1 MKILVDENMPYAR
14 ELFSRLGEVK
24 AVPGRPIP
32 VSELDDADALMVR
45 SVTKVNEALLTGKGV
60 KFVGTAT
67 AGTDH
72 VDDQWLKQAGIG
84 FSAAPGCNA
93 IAVVE
98 YVFSSLLMLAER
110 DGFALKDRTVGI
122 VGVGNVG
129 GRLQKRLEAWG
140 IRTLLCDP
148 PRKDNGDEGDFRTL
162 DELVD
167 ECDVITF
174 HTPLFKEGP
183 YKTLHLADE
192 KLIRRLKAGTILINA
207 CRGPV
212 VDNAALL
219 ACLDE
224 GQELSVV
231 LDVWEPEPDLNVALL
246 NKVDVGTAH
255 IAGYT
260 LEGKARGTTQ
270 VFEAYSAFIGHPQQV
285 ALDTLL
291 PAPEFGRITLHG
303 PLDEATL
310 KDWCIWC
317 MMCAA
322 MTRCCVKWR
331 VFRVSLTSC
340 AKITLSAASGL
351 PCMSCAMT
359 RQRRGCCINW
369 DLTPFTTRH
378 VNVFLMLPVGCSGRD
393 AFYFWSKPPC
403 LKAGTL
409 PFWVPLAPWAKPCL
423 KPLLSVSSR
432 WVRFT
437 HWRVPT
443 AQENICVSAANP

>member
-1 MKILVDENMPYAR
+1 MAARLWHTCPVNSRSQTGTTDVKILVDENMPYAR

-32 VSELDDADALMVR
+32 VAELDDADALMVR
-45 SVTKVNEALLTGKGV
+45 SVTKVNASLLEGKAI

-72 VDDQWLKQAGIG
+72 VDEDWLKQAGIG

-110 DGFALKDRTVGI
+110 DGFALRDRTVGI

-129 GRLQKRLEAWG
+129 GRLQARLEALG

-148 PRKDNGDEGDFRTL
+148 PRADRGDEGDFRSL
-162 DELVD
+162 DELVQ
-167 ECDVITF
+167 EADVLTF

-183 YKTLHLADE
+183 YKTHHLVDE
-192 KLIRRLKAGTILINA
+192 ALIGRLKPGSILINA
-207 CRGPV
+207 CRGAV

-219 ACLDE
+219 ARLNA
-224 GQELSVV
+224 GQALSVV
-231 LDVWEPEPDLNVALL
+231 LDVWEGEPDLNVELL
-246 NKVDVGTAH
+246 NKIDIGTAH

-270 VFEAYSAFIGHPQQV
+270 VFEAWSKFIGREQHV

-303 PLDEATL
+303 PLDQPTL
-310 KDWCIWC
+310 KRLVHLVYDVRRDDALLRNVAGIPGEFDKLRKNYLERREWSSLYV
-317 MMCAA
+317 MCDDADAA
-322 MTRCCVKWR
+322 ALLCKLGFNAVHHPTR
-331 VFRVSLTSC
+331 
-340 AKITLSAASGL
+340 
-351 PCMSCAMT
+351 
-359 RQRRGCCINW
+359 
-369 DLTPFTTRH
+369 
-378 VNVFLMLPVGCSGRD
+378 
-393 AFYFWSKPPC
+393 
-403 LKAGTL
+403 
-409 PFWVPLAPWAKPCL
+409 
-423 KPLLSVSSR
+423 
-432 WVRFT
+432 
-437 HWRVPT
+437 
-443 AQENICVSAANP
+443 

>member
-14 ELFSRLGEVK
+14 DLFSRLGEVK

-32 VSELDDADALMVR
+32 VAELADADALMVR
-45 SVTKVNEALLTGKGV
+45 SVTKVNAALLQGTGI

-72 VDDQWLKQAGIG
+72 VDDAWLEQAGIA

-110 DGFALKDRTVGI
+110 DGFALTDRTVGI

-129 GRLQKRLEAWG
+129 GRLQARLEALG

-148 PRKDNGDEGDFRTL
+148 PRADHGDAGDFRSL
-162 DELVD
+162 DELVR
-167 ECDVITF
+167 EADVLTF
-174 HTPLFKEGP
+174 HTPLFKDGP

-192 KLIRRLKAGTILINA
+192 ALIARLKPGTILINA

-219 ACLDE
+219 QRLQA
-224 GQELSVV
+224 GQALSVV

-246 NKVDVGTAH
+246 DRVDIGTAH

-270 VFEAYSAFIGHPQQV
+270 VFEAYSEFIGKRQQV

-303 PLDEATL
+303 GLDQSTL
-310 KDWCIWC
+310 KRLVHLVYD
-317 MMCAA
+317 
-322 MTRCCVKWR
+322 V
-331 VFRVSLTSC
+331 
-340 AKITLSAASGL
+340 
-351 PCMSCAMT
+351 
-359 RQRRGCCINW
+359 RR
-369 DLTPFTTRH
+369 D
-378 VNVFLMLPVGCSGRD
+378 D
-393 AFYFWSKPPC
+393 ALLRKV
-403 LKAGTL
+403 AGTPGEFDKL
-409 PFWVPLAPWAKPCL
+409 RKHYLERREWSSLYVQCDDADAAALLL
-423 KPLLSVSSR
+423 KLGFNAVHTP
-432 WVRFT
+432 VR
-437 HWRVPT
+437 
-443 AQENICVSAANP
+443 

>member
-24 AVPGRPIP
+24 AVAGRPVP
-32 VSELDDADALMVR
+32 VEALNDADALMVR
-45 SVTKVNEALLTGKGV
+45 SVTKVNEALLSGKAI

-72 VDDQWLKQAGIG
+72 VDQAWLQQAGIG

-98 YVFSSLLMLAER
+98 YVFSALLMLAER
-110 DGFALKDRTVGI
+110 DGFALADRTVGI

-129 GRLQKRLEAWG
+129 GRLQKRLEALG
-140 IRTLLCDP
+140 IKTLLCDP
-148 PRKDNGDEGDFRTL
+148 PRADRADRGDEGDFRSL
-162 DELVD
+162 DELVQD
-167 ECDVITF
+167 ADILTF
-174 HTPLFKEGP
+174 HTPLYKEGQ

-192 KLIRRLKAGTILINA
+192 ALIRRLKPGTILINA

-219 ACLDE
+219 QRLQA
-224 GQELSVV
+224 GQALSVV
-231 LDVWEPEPDLNVALL
+231 LDVWEPEPDLNTELL
-246 NKVDVGTAH
+246 KRVDIGTPH

-303 PLDEATL
+303 PLDQATL
-310 KDWCIWC
+310 KRLAHLVYDVRRDDAPLRKVAG
-317 MMCAA
+317 AA
-322 MTRCCVKWR
+322 GEFDKLRKNYQERREWS
-331 VFRVSLTSC
+331 SLYVQCSD
-340 AKITLSAASGL
+340 AQAATLL
-351 PCMSCAMT
+351 
-359 RQRRGCCINW
+359 RQLGFNAV
-369 DLTPFTTRH
+369 H
-378 VNVFLMLPVGCSGRD
+378 HPVR
-393 AFYFWSKPPC
+393 
-403 LKAGTL
+403 
-409 PFWVPLAPWAKPCL
+409 
-423 KPLLSVSSR
+423 
-432 WVRFT
+432 
-437 HWRVPT
+437 
-443 AQENICVSAANP
+443 